1 VAGCKGC
8 VPLSPF
14 VRQTLQPPL
23 EPLDVHS
30 AAGEEL
36 TPEAH
41 VETGPADEVGHEG
54 VAGDEAAAG
63 QGDCESAEIEPVAR
77 ARPSLREVAL
87 ESSSETPLAVKLHRA
102 EAVRRVRPA
111 ESSRKS
117 ASSGRSRRAADSRRC
132 VSDSGTATAPRAT
145 AVLRVGS
152 RSRKAGFRFTIPLR

>member
-1 VAGCKGC
+1 VAGCTGC

-14 VRQTLQPPL
+14 VRQTLEPPL
-23 EPLDVHS
+23 EPLDVRP

-77 ARPSLREVAL
+77 AGPSLWEVAL
-87 ESSSETPLAVKLHRA
+87 ESSSETPLAVTLHGA
-102 EAVRRVRPA
+102 EVVRQCQTGGELTQEREQREVGA
-111 ESSRKS
+111 
-117 ASSGRSRRAADSRRC
+117 RR
-132 VSDSGTATAPRAT
+132 
-145 AVLRVGS
+145 
-152 RSRKAGFRFTIPLR
+152 